1 MIQQDFQGVLNEVLN
16 IHIAKNHDYG
26 DSFHILFE
34 KIGMPYA
41 YGHMAE
47 KLERVWTLMNSD
59 AKVKSESVRDSLLDL
74 IGYAAMTVVEM
85 SKSETH
91 WIVNTTEQ

>member
-1 MIQQDFQGVLNEVLN
+1 MIQDFEGVLNEVLN

-26 DSFHILFE
+26 DSFSKLFE

-59 AKVKSESVRDSLLDL
+59 AKVKNESVRDSLLDL
-74 IGYAAMTVVEM
+74 IGYAAMTIVELG
-85 SKSETH
+85 KSDGKWTSTSSE
-91 WIVNTTEQ
+91 